1 MQVNVDD
8 PAELRIARS
17 ATDHHSALD
26 VSIPYA
32 EKTELKR

>member
-1 MQVNVDD
+1 MQVHVDD

-17 ATDHHSALD
+17 AADHHSALD

-32 EKTELKR
+32 EKTGLKR